1 VIDDLLHPI
10 MAWRPPPRYLR
21 FDRRTVAIVS
31 GIPPTD
37 EQRHL
42 LNRHLDELDRW
53 NRRLN
58 LTTVPRDRAWDR
70 HVVETLALLD
80 RAGLP
85 TGYRCA
91 DLGSGGGIPGLV
103 IAILRPD
110 VSMTLVESDRRKVG
124 FLVHVCG
131 LLDLAN
137 VTVVAQ
143 RADEMARDPLHQ
155 EAYDAIVSRAMAP
168 PPLLWTLAKPLLRV
182 GGTLWA
188 LVSDGDA
195 VAAATSLSGD
205 ESDAQRAAAGLLSVT
220 KLAAT
225 PVP

>member
-1 VIDDLLHPI
+1 
-10 MAWRPPPRYLR
+10 
-21 FDRRTVAIVS
+21 VS
-31 GIPPTD
+31 DSPPTD
-37 EQRHL
+37 DQRNL

-70 HVVETLALLD
+70 HVMETLALLD

-85 TGYRCA
+85 TGSRCA

-103 IAILRPD
+103 IAIVRPD

-143 RADEMARDPLHQ
+143 RAEEAGRDPEHH

-168 PPLLWTLAKPLLRV
+168 PPLLWTLAKPLLRI

-195 VAAATSLSGD
+195 VAAVASLSGD
-205 ESDAQRAAAGLLSVT
+205 AGVSAARAAPGLLSV
-220 KLAAT
+220 KKRSAA

>member
-1 VIDDLLHPI
+1 
-10 MAWRPPPRYLR
+10 
-21 FDRRTVAIVS
+21 VS
-31 GIPPTD
+31 GSPPTD
-37 EQRHL
+37 EQREL

-58 LTTVPRDRAWDR
+58 LTSVPRDRAWDR
-70 HVVETLALLD
+70 HVVETLALLH

-85 TGYRCA
+85 TGCRCA

-103 IAILRPD
+103 IAIVRPD

-124 FLVHVCG
+124 FLDHVCG

-143 RADEMARDPLHQ
+143 RAEEMARDPEHH

-188 LVSDGDA
+188 LVSDTDA
-195 VAAATSLSGD
+195 VAAVTSLSDDPGV
-205 ESDAQRAAAGLLSVT
+205 SAARAAPGLLSVK
-220 KLAAT
+220 KLSGA

>member
-1 VIDDLLHPI
+1 VP
-10 MAWRPPPRYLR
+10 A
-21 FDRRTVAIVS
+21 T
-31 GIPPTD
+31 PPTD
-37 EQRHL
+37 EQRRL
-42 LNRHLDELDRW
+42 LNRHLDELDLW
-53 NRRLN
+53 TRRLN

-70 HVVETLALLD
+70 HVEESLALLAQAALP
-80 RAGLP
+80 AG
-85 TGYRCA
+85 TRCA

-103 IAILRPD
+103 IAIVRPD

-143 RADEMARDPLHQ
+143 RAEEMARDPLHR
-155 EAYDAIVSRAMAP
+155 EAYDAAVSRAMAP
-168 PPLLWTLAKPLLRV
+168 PPLLWTLARPLLRP

-188 LVSDGDA
+188 LVSDADA
-195 VAAATSLSGD
+195 VAAVTSLSGD
-205 ESDAQRAAAGLLSVT
+205 DGARAERAAAGLLSVT
-220 KLAAT
+220 RLGAT

>member
-1 VIDDLLHPI
+1 
-10 MAWRPPPRYLR
+10 
-21 FDRRTVAIVS
+21 VS
-31 GIPPTD
+31 DSPPTD
-37 EQRHL
+37 EQRDL
-42 LNRHLDELDRW
+42 LDRHLDELDRW

-58 LTTVPRDRAWDR
+58 LTSVPRDRAWDR
-70 HVVETLALLD
+70 HVVETLSLLD

-85 TGYRCA
+85 TGCRCA
-91 DLGSGGGIPGLV
+91 DLGSGGGVPGLV
-103 IAILRPD
+103 IAIVRPD

-143 RADEMARDPLHQ
+143 RAEEMARDPLHR
-155 EAYDAIVSRAMAP
+155 EAYDAVVSRAMAP

-188 LVSDGDA
+188 LVSDVDA
-195 VAAATSLSGD
+195 VAAVTSLAGD
-205 ESDAQRAAAGLLSVT
+205 DGARAKRAGAGVLSVT

>member
-1 VIDDLLHPI
+1 VPGSL
-10 MAWRPPPRYLR
+10 
-21 FDRRTVAIVS
+21 
-31 GIPPTD
+31 PTD

-80 RAGLP
+80 RAVLP
-85 TGYRCA
+85 TGCRCA
-91 DLGSGGGIPGLV
+91 DLGSGGGVPGLV

-110 VSMTLVESDRRKVG
+110 LSMTLVESDRRKVG

-143 RADEMARDPLHQ
+143 RVEEMARDPLHH
-155 EAYDAIVSRAMAP
+155 EAYDAVVSRAMAP
-168 PPLLWTLAKPLLRV
+168 PPLLWTLAKPLLRL

-195 VAAATSLSGD
+195 VAAVTTLSGD
-205 ESDAQRAAAGLLSVT
+205 PTARPERAAQGVLAVK
-220 KLAAT
+220 KLAPA

>member
-1 VIDDLLHPI
+1 VPG
-10 MAWRPPPRYLR
+10 
-21 FDRRTVAIVS
+21 S
-31 GIPPTD
+31 PPTD
-37 EQRHL
+37 EQREL
-42 LNRHLDELDRW
+42 LDRHLDELDRW

-70 HVVETLALLD
+70 HVLETLTLLD
-80 RAGLP
+80 RARLP
-85 TGYRCA
+85 TGCRCA
-91 DLGSGGGIPGLV
+91 DLGSGGGVPGLV
-103 IAILRPD
+103 IAIVRPD

-143 RADEMARDPLHQ
+143 RAEEMARDPLHQ
-155 EAYDAIVSRAMAP
+155 QAYDAVVSRAMAP

-188 LVSDGDA
+188 LVSDADA
-195 VAAATSLSGD
+195 VAAVTSLSGD
-205 ESDAQRAAAGLLSVT
+205 DGARAKRAAAGVLAVT
-220 KLAAT
+220 KLDTT

>member
-1 VIDDLLHPI
+1 
-10 MAWRPPPRYLR
+10 
-21 FDRRTVAIVS
+21 VS
-31 GIPPTD
+31 GTPPTD
-37 EQRHL
+37 EQREL

-58 LTTVPRDRAWDR
+58 LTAIPRDRALDR

-85 TGYRCA
+85 TGSRCA

-110 VSMTLVESDRRKVG
+110 VSMALVESDRRKVG

-143 RADEMARDPLHQ
+143 RAEEMGRDPEHQ
-155 EAYDAIVSRAMAP
+155 QAYDAVVSRAMAP
-168 PPLLWTLAKPLLRV
+168 PPLLWALAKPLLRV

-188 LVSDGDA
+188 LASDGDT
-195 VAAATSLSGD
+195 VAAVTSLA
-205 ESDAQRAAAGLLSVT
+205 SDDGARAERAAAGMLAVT
-220 KLAAT
+220 KVAAT